1 MSATTETGSLR
12 IGEVARRVG
21 TTPRTIRYYE
31 EIGLLG
37 GEDEGGREAGRHRTY
52 EEGAVARL
60 RDALR
65 LKGLLGLTLDELK
78 EIMEREEARAGL
90 RAELHADTTPPG
102 RRREILVEG
111 LSLVERQLEL
121 ARVRRDDIAELESE
135 LVARRRKIRTRLKEL
150 DT

>member
-1 MSATTETGSLR
+1 MSATTEPAPLR

-37 GEDEGGREAGRHRTY
+37 EGGDREAGSHRTY
-52 EEGAVARL
+52 AERDVERL

-78 EIMEREEARAGL
+78 AIMEREESRDAL
-90 RAELHADTTPPG
+90 RAEFRAGDTPVA
-102 RRREILVEG
+102 RRHEILEQG
-111 LSLVERQLEL
+111 LAHVERQLEL
-121 ARVRRDDIAELESE
+121 ARARRDELAALESE
-135 LVARRRKIRTRLKEL
+135 LAERRRRIRTRLKEL
-150 DT
+150 